1 MSDEVDRLWTL
12 HGLDE
17 EAHGVRAALAAF
29 PGQRAELERKVADG
43 LERLERGKVRLAE
56 LQKQRRELERKAGE
70 LGEQERRFLAQLP
83 AVKKNEE
90 YTALLH
96 EIGATREK
104 RSALETDILERME
117 DEEREQGERPAL
129 ERALAAA
136 REETAARARAL
147 AAEETEQRGRLGAL
161 EARRE
166 ASLKELPAATRARY
180 ERVHA
185 SRDGRAVVPIEK
197 SACGGCFRTLP
208 PAVLQ
213 EARRRD
219 HALTCDGCGRLM
231 VWPPG
236 PA

>member
-1 MSDEVDRLWTL
+1 MSDEIDRLWTL

-17 EAHGVRAALAAF
+17 EAHGVRAALARY
-29 PGQRAELERKVADG
+29 PEQHRELERRVAEAS
-43 LERLERGKVRLAE
+43 ERLERAKAHLGA
-56 LQKQRRELERKAGE
+56 LQKERRELERQAAA
-70 LGEQERRFLAQLP
+70 LGEQERHFQAQLP

-90 YTALLH
+90 YQALLH
-96 EIGATREK
+96 EIAGTKEK
-104 RSALETDILERME
+104 RSALETEILVRME
-117 DEEREQGERPAL
+117 GEEEEQRGTPVL

-136 REETAARARAL
+136 REEAAARARVLEAEQAGAQARL
-147 AAEETEQRGRLGAL
+147 DGLEGRRAAE
-161 EARRE
+161 
-166 ASLKELPAATRARY
+166 LPLLPPAVRARY

-197 SACGGCFRTLP
+197 GACGGCFRTLP

-219 HALTCDGCGRLM
+219 HALSCDGCGRLM

-236 PA
+236 AA

>member
-1 MSDEVDRLWTL
+1 MSDEIDRLWTL

-17 EAHGVRAALAAF
+17 EAHGVRAALARY
-29 PGQRAELERKVADG
+29 PELHRELERRVAEAN
-43 LERLERGKVRLAE
+43 ERLERAKAHLGE
-56 LQKQRRELERKAGE
+56 LQKQRRELERQAVA
-70 LGEQERRFLAQLP
+70 LGEQERHFQAQLP

-96 EIGATREK
+96 EIGTTREK
-104 RSALETDILERME
+104 RSALETEILVRME
-117 DEEREQGERPAL
+117 AEEQEQQSCPAL
-129 ERALAAA
+129 ERALATA
-136 REETAARARAL
+136 REEAAARARVL
-147 AAEETEQRGRLGAL
+147 EAEQAEAQARLDAL
-161 EARRE
+161 EARRD
-166 ASLKELPAATRARY
+166 ASLQELPGPTRNRY

-185 SRDGRAVVPIEK
+185 SRDGRAVVPIDK
-197 SACGGCFRTLP
+197 GACGGCFRTLP

-219 HALTCDGCGRLM
+219 HVLNCDGCGRLM

>member
-1 MSDEVDRLWTL
+1 MSDEIDRLWTL

-17 EAHGVRAALAAF
+17 EAHGVRAGLATY
-29 PGQRAELERKVADG
+29 PEQHRELERKVAEAG
-43 LERLERGKVRLAE
+43 ARLDRAKVHLAE
-56 LQKQRRELERKAGE
+56 LQKQRRELERQAAA
-70 LGEQERRFLAQLP
+70 LGEQERHFQAQLP

-104 RSALETDILERME
+104 RSALETEILVRME
-117 DEEREQGERPAL
+117 GEEQEQRGVPTL
-129 ERALAAA
+129 ERALAVA
-136 REETAARARAL
+136 REEAAARARVL
-147 AAEETEQRGRLGAL
+147 ETGQAEAQARLDAL
-161 EARRE
+161 EARRG
-166 ASLKELPAATRARY
+166 AGMADLPAATRSRY

-197 SACGGCFRTLP
+197 GACGGCFRTLP

-219 HALTCDGCGRLM
+219 HALSCEGCGRLM

-236 PA
+236 AA